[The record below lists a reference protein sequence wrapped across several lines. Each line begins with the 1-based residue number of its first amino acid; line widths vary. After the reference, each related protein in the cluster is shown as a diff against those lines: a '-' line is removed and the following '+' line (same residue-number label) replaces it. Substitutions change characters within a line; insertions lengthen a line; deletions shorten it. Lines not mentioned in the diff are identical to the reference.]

1 MEKDEHSPI
10 NESNNFSSIT
20 NVLRAIQLAA
30 VGVNP
35 GTIDK
40 IRNSLNPAI
49 NENEVVEILNI
60 LIDGGL
66 VILDAESKSYFITD
80 DGRRVMTIGI

>member
-20 NVLRAIQLAA
+20 NVSRAIQLAA